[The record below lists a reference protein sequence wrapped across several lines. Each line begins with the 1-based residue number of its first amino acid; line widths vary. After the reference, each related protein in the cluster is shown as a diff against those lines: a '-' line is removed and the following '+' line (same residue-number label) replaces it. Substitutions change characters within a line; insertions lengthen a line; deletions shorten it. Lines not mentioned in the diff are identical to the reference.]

1 MSAAFA
7 TGREFPFLTAKHLR
21 INHLCM
27 TKEIFEKILKK
38 IEAKKSKDA
47 YLLGEQVK
55 LSLVLDAGSALNI
68 GGIKS
73 LVLTDE
79 YVQVENEKE
88 TRHYVAYGDIRSV
101 GVEGHGKT
109 RKPGFA

>member
-1 MSAAFA
+1 
-7 TGREFPFLTAKHLR
+7 
-21 INHLCM
+21 M

-38 IEAKKSKDA
+38 IEAKKSRNV

-68 GGIKS
+68 SGIKS
-73 LVLTDE
+73 LVFTDE

-88 TRHYVAYGDIRSV
+88 TRHYVAYEDIRAV
-101 GVEGHGKT
+101 GVEGLGQT